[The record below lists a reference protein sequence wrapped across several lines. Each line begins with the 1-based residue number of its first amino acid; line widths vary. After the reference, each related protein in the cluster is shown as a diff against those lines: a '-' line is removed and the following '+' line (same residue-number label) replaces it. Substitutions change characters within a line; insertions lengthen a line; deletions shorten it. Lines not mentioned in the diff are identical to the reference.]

1 MNNQIEQQIAQFR
14 KMATDD
20 PENEL
25 AHFRLGQLLM
35 NDQQFAAATDSF
47 QRTLLLSPQFSKAF
61 QLLGTCLLKLGRREE
76 AARVLKD
83 GYRVAEERGDN
94 IPREEMGKLLVELGE
109 PPPAPKKAAGAAAGN
124 GSGFRCASPR
134 CLSGSAARQ
143 LPKPPMADDI
153 GREIYAKVC
162 ADCWEQ
168 WLRKDSIKVINEGHL
183 DLSTE
188 QGQMAYDAVMRE
200 VLGLV

>member
-1 MNNQIEQQIAQFR
+1 
-14 KMATDD
+14 
-20 PENEL
+20 
-25 AHFRLGQLLM
+25 M

-47 QRTLLLSPQFSKAF
+47 QRTLLLSPQFPKAF
-61 QLLGTCLLKLGRREE
+61 QLLGTGLSSWV
-76 AARVLKD
+76 AARKQPASSRMAI
-83 GYRVAEERGDN
+83 GSRRNGATTFRARRWASSSWSWANRRPRQKSRGD
-94 IPREEMGKLLVELGE
+94 
-109 PPPAPKKAAGAAAGN
+109 AAGN